1 MTIMLSI
8 CLMPWPHPPDPG
20 PLPFYPC
27 WSSLAFRLVDS
38 TPVFSSFP
46 LDTGGYFIKAD
57 SPLEL
62 DQEDPLPSNPRLSLH
77 TDSWNWTPLHY
88 WPSCFNH
95 HWSSL
100 AFRLVDSAPVFSS
113 FPLDTGGYFI
123 EANRTLNPDSK
134 DPLPAFP
141 RWSCKHADTLHL
153 QLQDKSTNS
162 AHATRN
168 DMDYVSGVC
177 FVFN

>member
-1 MTIMLSI
+1 MDLVTLMLSI

-27 WSSLAFRLVDS
+27 WSSLAF
-38 TPVFSSFP
+38 
-46 LDTGGYFIKAD
+46 
-57 SPLEL
+57 
-62 DQEDPLPSNPRLSLH
+62 Q
-77 TDSWNWTPLHY
+77 
-88 WPSCFNH
+88 
-95 HWSSL
+95 
-100 AFRLVDSAPVFSS
+100 LVDSAPVSSS

-123 EANRTLNPDSK
+123 EANPTLNPDSK
-134 DPLPAFP
+134 DPLPSVP

-162 AHATRN
+162 AHAKRN
-168 DMDYVSGVC
+168 DMDYASGVC